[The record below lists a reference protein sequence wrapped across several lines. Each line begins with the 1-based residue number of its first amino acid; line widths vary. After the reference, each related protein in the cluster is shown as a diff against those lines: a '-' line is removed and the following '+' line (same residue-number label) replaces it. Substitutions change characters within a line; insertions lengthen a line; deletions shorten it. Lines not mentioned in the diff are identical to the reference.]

1 MQKGGSGLVSIPSS
15 KKREPVE
22 VHLEEKESKKSKKGK
37 KGTKH

>member
-15 KKREPVE
+15 KKRESVE

-37 KGTKH
+37 KGKKH